1 MFFLLFNSY
10 SLSPTMYSL
19 ISLNS
24 QEAKLLRERE
34 RERERERDRQ
44 RQEAKG
50 SKSKKRFKHLK
61 RFFGN
66 FKSKRFF

>member
-24 QEAKLLRERE
+24 QEAKLLRE